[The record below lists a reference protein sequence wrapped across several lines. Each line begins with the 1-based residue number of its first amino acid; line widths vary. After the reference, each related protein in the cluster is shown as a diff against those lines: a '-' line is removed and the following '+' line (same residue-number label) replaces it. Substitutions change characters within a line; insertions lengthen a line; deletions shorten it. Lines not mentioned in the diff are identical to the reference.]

1 MVGVDSA
8 LSRGVDGLGDGSVM
22 VRYGV
27 LGAHVVCLEADAA
40 VVCASVVSG
49 VTVVGVVIVDDVQD
63 SVAGLVM
70 DGPIAAAHAD
80 DVLIGTAEVEDDVV
94 DEAGIVV
101 EDGAVVAVMW
111 LWNAAAD
118 DVIDELDELL
128 EALSFVDKL
137 VGDVLSEVAVKED
150 VVIDEAIEG
159 ADESVAEFAVATY
172 SDFEN

>member
-1 MVGVDSA
+1 MVGVASA
-8 LSRGVDGLGDGSVM
+8 LSGGVDGLGDGSVM

-49 VTVVGVVIVDDVQD
+49 VIVVGVVIVDDVQD
-63 SVAGLVM
+63 SVDGLVM
-70 DGPIAAAHAD
+70 DGPIAAAHVD
-80 DVLIGTAEVEDDVV
+80 DVLVGTAEVEDDVV

-101 EDGAVVAVMW
+101 G
-111 LWNAAAD
+111 LWTAAAE
-118 DVIDELDELL
+118 DVLDELDELL

-159 ADESVAEFAVATY
+159 ADESVAEFAVATC
-172 SDFEN
+172 SDCEN